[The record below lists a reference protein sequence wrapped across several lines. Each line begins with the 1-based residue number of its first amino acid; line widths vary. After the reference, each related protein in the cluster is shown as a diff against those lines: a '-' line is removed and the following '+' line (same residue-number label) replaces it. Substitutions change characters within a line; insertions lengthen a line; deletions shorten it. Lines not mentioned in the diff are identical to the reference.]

1 LIAAMPEAMRPE
13 VGGENQELRDSLTEL
28 IPGVQ
33 DLEADDFKTLAGL
46 MRRQV
51 LLEQQEEVTSQNIV
65 AASNWQ
71 EIQRLISGLPLNNL
85 REMAGLIDEL
95 ALDPEESENETLN
108 WAFRHQSLGGDL
120 LVGEDLIPFKLI
132 RLKEYSYILLCR
144 DHRLEVLLG
153 FSKAFQREPAVTT
166 DKALKVEGHTW
177 VGYAWFLDPDAQA
190 AQNEADNL
198 RAIWEGVGA

>member
-1 LIAAMPEAMRPE
+1 MPDALHPE
-13 VGGENQELRDSLTEL
+13 VVSDNQQLRESLTEL

-33 DLEADDFKTLAGL
+33 DLEYDDFKTLAGL

-51 LLEQQEEVTSQNIV
+51 LLEHQEEATAQNIV
-65 AASNWQ
+65 AASDWQ
-71 EIQRLISGLPLNNL
+71 EIQRLIAALPLNNV

-132 RLKEYSYILLCR
+132 RLKEYAFILLCR
-144 DHRLEVLLG
+144 DHRQEVLVS
-153 FSKAFQREPAVTT
+153 FSKAFQREPMVTT

-177 VGYAWFLDPDAQA
+177 VGYGWFLDPDTQA
-190 AQNEADNL
+190 AQCEADNL
-198 RAIWEGVGA
+198 RGIWEGVDV